1 MQRLTQ
7 GGGTLRAL
15 RRCHGEDVRMAKAD
29 YRTKAGECYRMA
41 ALAPGPA
48 DQATWLKLAAE
59 WLVLKQRQPRAA
71 SDRLQIASAKQHSDT
86 MTSDYLSRPVAEPHF
101 VPELA
106 ARPVSGQGSR
116 NK

>member
-15 RRCHGEDVRMAKAD
+15 RRCHGEDVRTAKAD

-59 WLVLKQRQPRAA
+59 WLVLKQRQPRTA
-71 SDRLQIASAKQHSDT
+71 SDWLHVGKR
-86 MTSDYLSRPVAEPHF
+86 E
-101 VPELA
+101 A
-106 ARPVSGQGSR
+106 ALGHDDI
-116 NK
+116 